1 MTEPNSSSWDL
12 PPTLSKKFDLS
23 NDLVTLTVTNLNA
36 NKGTTVK
43 TGRPFV
49 LAIRLMRAIIPEIRS
64 SQMNDALAN
73 LQRGGACV
81 VERLDP
87 PDVFRTDIEVRSQMF
102 MFYLSYEG
110 EPDLMYD
117 GPHEVDAKL
126 AMFKFE
132 EFGGRILVEPKTTT
146 PVADKFSAHGFHG
159 SI

>member
-23 NDLVTLTVTNLNA
+23 NDLVTLTVTNLNE

-49 LAIRLMRAIIPEIRS
+49 LAIRLMRAIVTGIRS
-64 SQMNDALAN
+64 EALNLAIAN
-73 LQRGGACV
+73 LQRGGSCV
-81 VERLDP
+81 VERVNGHNDDFLQ
-87 PDVFRTDIEVRSQMF
+87 TANYAMF

-117 GPHEVDAKL
+117 KPHEVDSKL
-126 AMFKFE
+126 VMFNFE
-132 EFGGRILVEPKTTT
+132 EFGGRILVEPKTTP